1 VTTALA
7 DVQQRLRATGQAE
20 RAKAAVRADH
30 VAAARPPES
39 IPLLPTPCNVAKVRE
54 WWQLTSPTHV
64 WHVMFPGGVT
74 MDDVRAWAYRAG
86 YDVTITAVDGR
97 P

>member
-1 VTTALA
+1 MMEAIATI
-7 DVQQRLRATGQAE
+7 QQRLRATGQAE
-20 RAKAAVRADH
+20 RAKAATRSDH
-30 VAAARPPES
+30 AAEQPPA
-39 IPLLPTPCNVAKVRE
+39 IPLQPTPCNVAKVRE

-74 MDDVRAWAYRAG
+74 MDDVQAWACRAG
-86 YDVTITAVDGR
+86 YDVTIAALDGR